1 MGQLGL
7 SIIARV
13 LPTKDSAYT
22 QVDIFNSPS
31 QCFTRYVASLL
42 CNVLYFIYGPYMLV
56 IFGYIS
62 QLNKADLS
70 KIPVKV
76 FLYFTRTSIAFVH
89 MILLYYLFSM
99 LALGLTN
106 VKFHLCKT
114 FLDSS
119 ILPDDANLDIQGY
132 NLVWANYPANT

>member
-1 MGQLGL
+1 
-7 SIIARV
+7 
-13 LPTKDSAYT
+13 
-22 QVDIFNSPS
+22 
-31 QCFTRYVASLL
+31 
-42 CNVLYFIYGPYMLV
+42 MLV

-62 QLNKADLS
+62 QLNKAVLS
-70 KIPVKV
+70 KIPIKV
-76 FLYFTRTSIAFVH
+76 FLYFTRTSIALVH

-99 LALGLTN
+99 LVLGLIN

-119 ILPDDANLDIQGY
+119 ILSDDANLDIQGY